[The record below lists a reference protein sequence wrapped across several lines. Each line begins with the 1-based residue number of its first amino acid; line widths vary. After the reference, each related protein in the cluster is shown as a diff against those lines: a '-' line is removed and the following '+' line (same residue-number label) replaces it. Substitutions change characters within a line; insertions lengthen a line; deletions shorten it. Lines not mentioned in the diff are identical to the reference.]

1 MPVAIA
7 LAAIAV
13 GDHELAFTW
22 LEKAADMH
30 DILAA
35 HITVLPSLRKL
46 HHHPRY
52 QQLLDRMKLAHPS
65 THRRHNETRQ
75 SPVDTRF

>member
-7 LAAIAV
+7 VAAISV
-13 GDHELAFTW
+13 GDHDLAFTW

-30 DILAA
+30 DILVAYV
-35 HITVLPSLRKL
+35 TVMPSLRKL
-46 HHHPRY
+46 HQHPRY
-52 QQLLDRMKLAHPS
+52 QKLLDRMKLAHPS

-75 SPVDTRF
+75 SSVETRF